1 MRPGDQID
9 LAAGPRNIMGR
20 TAAAVTTRLSTGIYC
35 TAHHDD
41 MEILIDFPCTIHTP
55 SAHNGDKCP
64 SLCCTSV
71 LAVHCGHNAMNS
83 EVTSTAAN
91 LSSAQC

>member
-1 MRPGDQID
+1 MLCSQ
-9 LAAGPRNIMGR
+9 
-20 TAAAVTTRLSTGIYC
+20 AVCIYYSS
-35 TAHHDD
+35 HDD

-55 SAHNGDKCP
+55 SAHNGDECP

-71 LAVHCGHNAMNS
+71 LAVHCGHNVMNS